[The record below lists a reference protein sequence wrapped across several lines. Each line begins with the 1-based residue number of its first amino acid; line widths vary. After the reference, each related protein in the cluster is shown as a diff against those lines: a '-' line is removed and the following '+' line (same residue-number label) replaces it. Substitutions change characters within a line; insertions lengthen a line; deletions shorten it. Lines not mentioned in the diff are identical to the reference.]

1 MNNSIMPSV
10 GEKIEIDFYGG
21 DYSLKNNKHLISQVL
36 DIIDDEHMLVAAP
49 IVNNVILPI
58 PIGSSIRIIYFKK
71 NTGVFSFVAKVVGR
85 KNIEDIYYLKIQ
97 RTGSI
102 EKTQRRNFFRLDAV
116 LNVTVNVLKAKEKE
130 GMSIEA
136 LIKDISGGGAKIIS
150 KARLEP
156 ESIIQLKIEIEGGV
170 IAAEGKIIRCI
181 PFNHED
187 YPYEIG
193 IIFENLH
200 EKARNEIISFIF
212 EYQRK
217 MRKKG
222 LI

>member
-1 MNNSIMPSV
+1 MF
-10 GEKIEIDFYGG
+10 EK
-21 DYSLKNNKHLISQVL
+21 NKQLISQVL
-36 DIIDDEHMLVAAP
+36 DIVDDKHIFIAAP
-49 IVNNVILPI
+49 ILNNVIVPI
-58 PIGSSIRIIYFKK
+58 PIGSIIRIIYFKK
-71 NTGVFSFVAKVVGR
+71 NMGVFSFVAKVVGR

-97 RTGSI
+97 RTGNI

-116 LNVTVNVLKAKEKE
+116 LKATINVLKGNEKE
-130 GMSIEA
+130 GMAIEA

-150 KARLEP
+150 KVRLEP
-156 ESIIQLKIEIEGGV
+156 ESIIHLKIHIERGV
-170 IAAEGKIIRCI
+170 IIAEGKVIRCI
-181 PFNHED
+181 PFKHED

-193 IIFENLH
+193 VIFENLH
-200 EKARNEIISFIF
+200 ESIRNEIISFIF